1 MSEGRNMKNKLLHI
15 NDPLQKRILWS
26 LLGLLGI
33 LLLNLVI
40 SPEFFDVSMME
51 EGRLHGNLISI
62 LNNGARLIILAC
74 GMTLVYATGG
84 IDLSVGSVMAVSGA
98 MAALLIRPGYLAGMP
113 VLDPQPHLAII
124 IILPLTIAL
133 VLGLINGI
141 MVAVIKV
148 QPIIATL
155 IMMYTAR
162 GLAVL
167 MVEGQTPTY
176 YGVPFTKIGTG
187 YFLALPIPIWIA
199 LAIFLFTMIATK
211 KTAIGLFIEATGE
224 NRKTSRYVGIRT
236 TAITIGTYV
245 FCAVMAGAAGLIHVS
260 GESSTSPYS
269 TGFMIELDAIAAVI
283 IGGSVNGGRFTL
295 SGSLIGALIIQSLS
309 TTVYF
314 QRWPYEYSLVF
325 KAIVIIVVALI
336 QSELFR
342 EIFRKMIRRL
352 RKDKAMERET
362 ADETA

>member
-1 MSEGRNMKNKLLHI
+1 MKNKLLITH
-15 NDPLQKRILWS
+15 DPIQKRILWS
-26 LLGLLGI
+26 LLGLVGI
-33 LLLNLVI
+33 LLLNLII
-40 SPEFFDVSMME
+40 SPEFFQVSMIE

-113 VLDPQPHLAII
+113 VLDPQPAMVII
-124 IILPLTIAL
+124 IVVPLLIAL
-133 VLGLINGI
+133 LLGLVNGI
-141 MVAVIKV
+141 MVAIVEV

-187 YFLALPIPIWIA
+187 YFLAMPIPVWIA
-199 LAIFLFTMIATK
+199 IALFLMTVLVTK
-211 KTAIGLFIEATGE
+211 RTAIGLFIEATGE
-224 NRKTSRYVGIRT
+224 NIKTSRFVGIRT
-236 TAITIGTYV
+236 KALTIGTYV
-245 FCAVMAGAAGLIHVS
+245 FCALMAGVAGLVHVS
-260 GESSTSPYS
+260 GESSTSPYN

-283 IGGSVNGGRFTL
+283 IGGSINGGRFTL
-295 SGSLIGALIIQSLS
+295 VGSLIGALIIQSLS

-325 KAIVIIVVALI
+325 KAIVIIFVALI
-336 QSELFR
+336 QSDQFR
-342 EIFRKMIRRL
+342 EKFSSFRKKMN
-352 RKDKAMERET
+352 KKNDQDQEAVNE
-362 ADETA
+362 AV